1 MKRSIELLGI
11 ALLSYAG
18 MSAAAA
24 PALTLIKSPYC
35 GCCET
40 YVAYLQRNG
49 FEVKVVNQEDM
60 NAVKQR
66 YGTANAASCHT
77 ALVGGYVVEGHVP
90 VGAIHKLLAT
100 KPKIAG
106 ISLPGMPAA
115 APGMGE
121 MQKGTLPVVALPP
134 GGGVPQ
140 PFSVE

>member
-1 MKRSIELLGI
+1 MKRTTKLLGI

-18 MSAAAA
+18 MSAAAS

-35 GCCET
+35 GCCEK

-77 ALVGGYVVEGHVP
+77 ALIGGYVVEGHVP
-90 VGAIHKLLAT
+90 VGAIEKLLAGQ
-100 KPKIAG
+100 PKIAG
-106 ISLPGMPAA
+106 ISLPGMPAT
-115 APGMGE
+115 APGMGATR
-121 MQKGTLPVVALPP
+121 KGTLHVVALPP
-134 GGGVPQ
+134 GGGAPQ